1 MASILYFFK
10 WRRAL
15 KFPELLRSLL
25 ASFLWFVAPNWKSMQ
40 GNWATPLTS
49 APESQGDSTESL
61 EDPAKRAMITPD
73 RIMKLT
79 NTLMDERMMNDY
91 GLILDCTPKGGF
103 RNGSSSHFMELATC
117 CNGLKTSKKLQC
129 LHGVKLGTEGLK
141 GWVLAVDNLDKNEQ
155 ERQQH
160 EQALGRP

>member
-1 MASILYFFK
+1 METCSQVSIFAKVIAGQLSIIWCPQLEIY
-10 WRRAL
+10 AG
-15 KFPELLRSLL
+15 ELSH
-25 ASFLWFVAPNWKSMQ
+25 S
-40 GNWATPLTS
+40 LTS
-49 APESQGDSTESL
+49 APESQGDTESL

-117 CNGLKTSKKLQC
+117 CNGLKTSKKIQRLR
-129 LHGVKLGTEGLK
+129 GVKLGTEGLK
-141 GWVLAVDNLDKNEQ
+141 G
-155 ERQQH
+155 
-160 EQALGRP
+160 